1 MINRLDEVMIYVYDH
16 DKAIAFWTQH
26 LGFNVA
32 DDTEEMNMR
41 VVKLTPEDDAQTAIV
56 LQDKAK
62 VDAMDMGVST
72 DTPSLIFATTQ
83 FDELFHRLKDNQ
95 VTVGDI
101 MDLPMGRV
109 FNFADEE
116 NNYFAVKEV
125 ER

>member
-1 MINRLDEVMIYVYDH
+1 MIQRLDEVMIYVYNH
-16 DKAIAFWTQH
+16 DKAITFWTKN
-26 LGFNVA
+26 LDFKVVE
-32 DDTEEMNMR
+32 DTEELQMR
-41 VVKLTPEDDAQTAIV
+41 VVKLAPNDDAQTAIV

-62 VDAMDMGVST
+62 VGEMDMGVST

-83 FDELFHRLKDNQ
+83 FDELFNRLKDSQ

-101 MDLPMGRV
+101 MTLSMGRV

-125 ER
+125 

>member
-72 DTPSLIFATTQ
+72 DTPS
-83 FDELFHRLKDNQ
+83 
-95 VTVGDI
+95 
-101 MDLPMGRV
+101 
-109 FNFADEE
+109 
-116 NNYFAVKEV
+116 
-125 ER
+125 